1 MRKWRREKNP
11 WRRHNYS
18 GLSSSFIN
26 LSCLEGLYKSQH
38 EKIVCQHYTV
48 YLTGTHLTTTSAS
61 LQIKLSQKSKSI
73 LFYLDSI
80 SVKHLNNLLSPIPV
94 SSAPFKDFA
103 KNEIFFFWNK
113 ISTQKVPQNLKTV
126 HYTPTLSEDIP
137 PSEPTKKILAFL
149 ECLKMN
155 GRISAVRCYHCN

>member
-1 MRKWRREKNP
+1 MHRGTEALHFSFFVKTKPLCSWIEAWRREKNP

-73 LFYLDSI
+73 LFYLHSI

-103 KNEIFFFWNK
+103 KNFFSETRFPPK
-113 ISTQKVPQNLKTV
+113 KYHRISKPSIILLLCLKTSL
-126 HYTPTLSEDIP
+126 HLNLQR
-137 PSEPTKKILAFL
+137 KF
-149 ECLKMN
+149 
-155 GRISAVRCYHCN
+155 